1 MLSDLSAPEE
11 RFVARYGD
19 TQILLIRLQAA
30 VDDLER
36 GLATIDLVTANRV
49 DPSVRA
55 MAFETVAVG
64 HDELETALQDAAH
77 QGVVRQERLRWMM
90 RTGRHYVA
98 PLRKRTL
105 DSTFHDRISIGR
117 AVNRDIVF
125 RHGSVSK
132 LHAWFEL
139 DDQGNAFVADA
150 GSTNGTLI
158 NGEPIPQRE
167 LIRVAEGASLR
178 FGVVEAVLC
187 APAQLWRALRT
198 G

>member
-90 RTGRHYVA
+90 LSIAVAACLGPALRATRTDPV
-98 PLRKRTL
+98 
-105 DSTFHDRISIGR
+105 
-117 AVNRDIVF
+117 
-125 RHGSVSK
+125 
-132 LHAWFEL
+132 
-139 DDQGNAFVADA
+139 
-150 GSTNGTLI
+150 
-158 NGEPIPQRE
+158 
-167 LIRVAEGASLR
+167 
-178 FGVVEAVLC
+178 
-187 APAQLWRALRT
+187 RALRQV
-198 G
+198 